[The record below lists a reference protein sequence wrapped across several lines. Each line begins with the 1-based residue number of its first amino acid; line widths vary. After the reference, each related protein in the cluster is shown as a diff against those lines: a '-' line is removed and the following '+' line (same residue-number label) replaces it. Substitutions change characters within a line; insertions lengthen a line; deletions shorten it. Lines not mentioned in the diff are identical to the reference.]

1 MGKIATEMFYDAV
14 RSGDTEALRDHS
26 GMTIGEY
33 SKAACM
39 ALADGHKDTAKVLI
53 PKGSLHS
60 MLAMREYAPDHTT
73 LARVFVEVLEQAV
86 LEKNEQSLNR
96 IAADLSKPDSYE
108 SHSVSADVH
117 ARIATQIIESTLERL
132 DSSSRVVLAE
142 KLTAA
147 GYAVDNKNDKS
158 EVPRTND
165 SRDYRQ
171 ILTDKLIE
179 QLEAGTAPW
188 QKPWDAKV
196 GNSRLPY
203 NPTTS
208 KEYRGANSIY
218 LAMHGRDDPRW
229 ATYKQA
235 AAQGWQVRK
244 GEKGTL
250 VEYWK
255 MSDERPAVDGAGN
268 PVMDENG
275 KQKTVHVTLER
286 PQVFRAVVFNAQQM
300 DGVPEL
306 EKGPRQYEWDPVQRA
321 EQIIE
326 ASGARIYHDQ
336 NDRAFYSPMKDEIH
350 LPGRDQFPDQGAYYS
365 TALHELGH
373 WTGHA
378 SRLDRDL
385 TGGFGSSDYAKEEL
399 RAELS
404 SYFMADKLGIQHDP
418 GQHAAYV
425 KSWIKA
431 LKEDKNEIFR
441 AAKDAEKITD
451 YVLEL
456 DQDRAKEVGL
466 ERGGPQPVQ
475 EVQEAAQGLRVHDL
489 PERGTSEYAALE
501 RLRNEELSVSGEIS
515 DIHASITK
523 QMGEKARFGMLGAER
538 TVQGVV
544 IADMKHTVVVQ
555 IGPEEAVGLD
565 KLEFRQLPAIGQQIV
580 VDRTKADDKHT
591 GRGIRLAEDREVAAA
606 RTRLDVPFKE
616 KEQAK
621 VHGAKWDKDAKE
633 WYVPPGTDLK
643 PLASWLPKEGADD
656 KVVIVPV
663 VDQRAKQPSV
673 EAALP
678 VEGKTW
684 LAVPFKEKNEARE
697 AGAKWDK
704 DAKAWYAPPEA
715 SLASLGRWVPKG
727 DMAPA
732 PRLDPVVEFGNAIR
746 AAGLKLDGEPEM
758 DGKLHR
764 VPLADGKKGN
774 RDGAYVGYLDGRPA
788 GSIQN
793 WVSGEKTN
801 WKLEGPE
808 LSAEERAQ
816 LAAQSAI
823 KKQERA
829 AKLSVQHND
838 AAGKAQAR
846 WERAK
851 DVPEGEVTPY
861 LDRKQVPAV
870 GVRRD
875 GDNTLIPVRD
885 IDGKLWAIQ
894 TVFPEKKEL
903 APGTEPLDKVFT
915 TDSKKE
921 GNFHL
926 LGEIKPGQPVITME
940 GYATGASVHKATGY
954 AVAVAFDSGNLD
966 AVVGALKERYPTNP
980 HFIGADDDRFAKP
993 GMEVKNAGLTKAT
1006 EAAGKHAVGVIV
1018 PKFSTEGRL
1027 TDFNDLHVSEGL
1039 AVVKQ
1044 QIEQGVSQTM
1054 EQSRKMV
1061 EQLARER
1068 LGEGSAI
1075 KEPPEPNTRH
1085 TGKVLDVDSYH
1096 ATQATSTKAA
1106 TVHEVKDLDKLP
1118 VAGQVATI
1126 QYQNGRGKV
1135 AEKNVEQK
1143 KELQR

>member
-1 MGKIATEMFYDAV
+1 MAE
-14 RSGDTEALRDHS
+14 
-26 GMTIGEY
+26 
-33 SKAACM
+33 SK
-39 ALADGHKDTAKVLI
+39 
-53 PKGSLHS
+53 
-60 MLAMREYAPDHTT
+60 
-73 LARVFVEVLEQAV
+73 
-86 LEKNEQSLNR
+86 
-96 IAADLSKPDSYE
+96 
-108 SHSVSADVH
+108 
-117 ARIATQIIESTLERL
+117 
-132 DSSSRVVLAE
+132 
-142 KLTAA
+142 
-147 GYAVDNKNDKS
+147 
-158 EVPRTND
+158 
-165 SRDYRQ
+165 DYRQ

-188 QKPWDAKV
+188 QKPWDAKA
-196 GNSRLPY
+196 GISRLPY
-203 NPTTS
+203 NPTTG

-235 AAQGWQVRK
+235 AAEGWQVRK

-268 PVMDENG
+268 PVLDENG
-275 KQKTVHVTLER
+275 KQKTVHVALER

-306 EKGPRQYEWDPVQRA
+306 DKGPRQYEWDPEQRA

-336 NDRAFYSPMKDEIH
+336 NDRAFYSPSKDEIH
-350 LPGRDQFPDQGAYYS
+350 LPGRDQFPDQAAYYS

-373 WTGHA
+373 WTGHE
-378 SRLDRDL
+378 SRLGRDL

-425 KSWIKA
+425 GSWIKA

-441 AAKDAEKITD
+441 AAKDAEKITE
-451 YVLEL
+451 YVLQL
-456 DQDRAKEVGL
+456 DQERTKEVGV
-466 ERGGPQPVQ
+466 ERDGKQLPADGP
-475 EVQEAAQGLRVHDL
+475 AAGQGLTPHAV
-489 PERGTSEYAALE
+489 PERGTPEYAALLRQTIAE
-501 RLRNEELSVSGEIS
+501 RNDSGEY
-515 DIHASITK
+515 HQLNAEVTK
-523 QMGEKARFGMLGAER
+523 QLGEGASFGMLATDQAVR
-538 TVQGVV
+538 GVV
-544 IADMKHTVVVQ
+544 IAEAKHSFVIQT
-555 IGPEEAVGLD
+555 GPQEAVALHKLD
-565 KLEFRQLPAIGQQIV
+565 FHQLPTIGQEIV
-580 VDRTKADDKHT
+580 VEAPGSDDKQK
-591 GRGIRLAEDREVAAA
+591 GRGIALVQQEREPASV

-621 VHGAKWDKDAKE
+621 AHGAKWDKESKE
-633 WYVPPGTDLK
+633 WFVPPGTDLK
-643 PLASWLPKEGADD
+643 PLAKWLPADVGQQAALSPKPAHELTLSEFQQAARAEKLIDQGRDWKVYQGD
-656 KVVIVPV
+656 KDLGFADGPT
-663 VDQRAKQPSV
+663 A
-673 EAALP
+673 EAAVKDVHQREVNNALWGNSKDAPWASDPDHTAMGKKPTMPPPAVLAEYPALVQKFAEVVVAAP
-678 VEGKTW
+678 VQEKTW
-684 LAVPFKEKNEARE
+684 LAVPFKEKGQARD

-704 DAKAWYAPPEA
+704 EAKAWYAPPEA
-715 SLASLGRWVPKG
+715 NLAALGQWLPKG
-727 DMAPA
+727 DVAPA
-732 PRLDPVVEFGNAIR
+732 VRLDPLVEFGNAIR
-746 AAGLKLDGEPEM
+746 AAGLELDGEPEM

-764 VPLADGKKGN
+764 VAIVDGKKGN

-788 GSIQN
+788 GNIQN

-808 LSAEERAQ
+808 LSGEERAQ
-816 LAAQSAI
+816 LAAQSII

-829 AKLSVQHND
+829 AKLSVQHD
-838 AAGKAQAR
+838 EAAGKAQSR
-846 WERAK
+846 WDRAK
-851 DVPEGEVTPY
+851 DVPEGELTPY
-861 LDRKQVPAV
+861 LERKQVPAV

-875 GDNTLIPVRD
+875 GDNILIPVRD

-903 APGTEPLDKVFT
+903 VPGTEPLDKVFT
-915 TDSKKE
+915 KDAKKE
-921 GNFHL
+921 GGFHM

-993 GMEVKNAGLTKAT
+993 GKEVNNAGLNKAM
-1006 EAAGKHAVGVIV
+1006 AAAERHSVGVIV
-1018 PKFSTEGRL
+1018 PAFSKEGKL

-1044 QIEQGVSQTM
+1044 QIEQGVSQSM
-1054 EQSRKMV
+1054 EQSRKQA

-1068 LGEGSAI
+1068 LGADAEMKQPGA
-1075 KEPPEPNTRH
+1075 NTRH
-1085 TGKVLDVDSYH
+1085 TGTVLDVNGYH

-1106 TVHEVKDLDKLP
+1106 TVHQVQDLDKLP

-1126 QYQNGRGKV
+1126 QYQGGKGKV
-1135 AEKNVEQK
+1135 AEKKVEQK